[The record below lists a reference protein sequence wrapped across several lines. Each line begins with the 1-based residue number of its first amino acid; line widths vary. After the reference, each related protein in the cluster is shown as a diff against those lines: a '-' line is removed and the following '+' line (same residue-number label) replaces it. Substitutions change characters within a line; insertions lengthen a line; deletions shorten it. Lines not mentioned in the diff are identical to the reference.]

1 MPTKSEIVFAIH
13 DFEREHED
21 EITFYA
27 GESILV
33 IEKDE
38 KYLDG
43 WWQGQNRRGQVGL
56 FPMNYTSPTRSSRM
70 SVAALSLNQQNI
82 PTQQEDTTA
91 TTTIATDSYINSNTT
106 NPSMSTPPDTSP
118 SHTNDTVDSSSL
130 SNQTTEQWDVE
141 GVCTWLKSVGLEN
154 AVDNFVEQE
163 ITGDVLLDLNM
174 DTLKE
179 LGITAYGRRYK
190 IMTAI
195 NKLTTEKE
203 QSSRTDTGKTANED
217 ANTTEE
223 QGQVPHVSISS
234 GHSPSG
240 QERQYAPSITGSV
253 SSSTTDADV
262 YRSSP
267 RHPRSTLSSSVDT
280 DSLYQ
285 YPRKAPA
292 PPSSSTSSSSSSSG
306 GHQHF
311 SHQVNRRPN
320 SGTSVVSNPSSYSNN
335 VSRSNTYN
343 TTSSSGTG
351 TLRSSDHSTQS
362 TFSSQRDI
370 NKDAAHPAISFS
382 APTKSI
388 NLHHDHSQQ
397 KMSTKMNHPAEQKLS
412 MASIDNPIP
421 RLSADESQA
430 PDHEGWLHKQGDKYK
445 TWNKRWFVLK
455 GTNLF
460 YFKSPKDVRMKGI
473 INLRGYRV
481 IVDETIHSN
490 KYCFKAQHEHERTF
504 FFYTDTQD
512 VMKLWLQ
519 ALMKATIMRDF
530 TCPVMSSNQVATVPL
545 DVAQRMRPR
554 PPSVIMYKAPPTG
567 NEPMQRVIEEEEPQM
582 DGFPPPSLI
591 DSNFS
596 KFDEPSMQISSSTP
610 TRNINNIDILSD
622 NGDSDEDNID
632 PYETAQRQNYQQRV
646 AAAEAAAAATA
657 AAKAIGGAEPMTQP
671 SLLTMVPTPE
681 ETINKPERSWTNLQ
695 YVTWINQYLPEGKK
709 VVDISSAFR
718 NGDTLIV
725 LLESLSN
732 KTVRRNPDQKGGS
745 VSMKIL
751 DNIVAAFKF
760 MGREGVVVD
769 GRYTIKDIFGGQEDK
784 ILDMMDAIKMWA
796 DTNGYPYDHS
806 AAISISTTPP
816 SSSQSNAQ
824 SMNLLPETPTDHSD
838 FSKSFYNDTMHHITD
853 SIQHHPQHVA

>member
-13 DFEREHED
+13 DFEREHEN

-70 SVAALSLNQQNI
+70 SMAALSLNQQNI
-82 PTQQEDTTA
+82 PIHHDDTTA
-91 TTTIATDSYINSNTT
+91 TTAIATDSYINSNTT
-106 NPSMSTPPDTSP
+106 NPSMSVPPDTSP
-118 SHTNDTVDSSSL
+118 SRTNDTLDSSSL
-130 SNQTTEQWDVE
+130 SNQTPEQWDVD

-163 ITGDVLLDLNM
+163 ITGDILLDLNM

-179 LGITAYGRRYK
+179 LGISAYGRRYK

-195 NKLTTEKE
+195 NKLTTGKE

-217 ANTTEE
+217 AITTIE

-267 RHPRSTLSSSVDT
+267 RHPRSTLSSSVDA

-285 YPRKAPA
+285 FPRKAPA
-292 PPSSSTSSSSSSSG
+292 PPSSSSTSSSSSSSG
-306 GHQHF
+306 GHQHY
-311 SHQVNRRPN
+311 SHQVNHRPN
-320 SGTSVVSNPSSYSNN
+320 SGTSVVSNPSSHSHSNN

-351 TLRSSDHSTQS
+351 TVRSSDHSTQS

-382 APTKSI
+382 APTKSNNI
-388 NLHHDHSQQ
+388 HYDK
-397 KMSTKMNHPAEQKLS
+397 KMSTKLNHPADQKLS

-567 NEPMQRVIEEEEPQM
+567 NEPMQRVIEEEEPHM
-582 DGFPPPSLI
+582 DGFPSPSFI
-591 DSNFS
+591 DSNIG
-596 KFDEPSMQISSSTP
+596 KFGEPSMHTSSSTP
-610 TRNINNIDILSD
+610 TRNNNIGILSD

-632 PYETAQRQNYQQRV
+632 PYETAQRHNHQQRV
-646 AAAEAAAAATA
+646 AEAAAAAATA
-657 AAKAIGGAEPMTQP
+657 AATEPVAQP
-671 SLLTMVPTPE
+671 SLLSMVPTPDE
-681 ETINKPERSWTNLQ
+681 AINKPERSWSNLE
-695 YVTWINQYLPEGKK
+695 YVSWINQHLPEGKK

-732 KTVRRNPDQKGGS
+732 KTVRRNLDQKGGS

-784 ILDMMDAIKMWA
+784 ILDMVDAIKMWA

-806 AAISISTTPP
+806 AAISITTAPPP
-816 SSSQSNAQ
+816 SSQP
-824 SMNLLPETPTDHSD
+824 MNLLPETPTDHSD